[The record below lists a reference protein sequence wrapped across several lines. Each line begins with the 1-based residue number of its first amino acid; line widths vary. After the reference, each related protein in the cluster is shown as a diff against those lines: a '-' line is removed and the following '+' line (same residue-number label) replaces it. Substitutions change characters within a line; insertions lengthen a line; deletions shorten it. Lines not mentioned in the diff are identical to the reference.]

1 MSKEASMNTSAN
13 WQSAYDAA
21 VLEID
26 NSELTEKA
34 RLAVD
39 AIFVRLRTLPT
50 SEYQER
56 LAMQKAITA
65 LGNLLRERLR
75 NQA

>member
-1 MSKEASMNTSAN
+1 MA
-13 WQSAYDAA
+13 AYDAA

-39 AIFVRLRTLPT
+39 AIFARLRTLPT

-56 LAMQKAITA
+56 LAMEKAITT
-65 LGNLLRERLR
+65 LGNLLRERLG